1 MDGPER
7 IPKFVWE
14 KGMKRMT
21 KLYKN
26 DAKMEAEV
34 MDLAYVSVEA

>member
-7 IPKFVWE
+7 IPKFVCE

-21 KLYKN
+21 NVYKN